1 MKIRKYLLDSNI
13 YGEMV
18 VDAEIEELKRTY
30 EQCKDI
36 VLVYGIKQI
45 IRKELRDTPKNI
57 KIKEKKLRSNLL
69 GLYDIFAEKHNITLI
84 QEYGRVA
91 DNYYESYRKNG
102 GTKPRGELH
111 NDLLIVA
118 CASCKGMNVVV
129 SEDEKTMLSENAFKA
144 YNLVN
149 AASNKRTPRFIGYR
163 EFKAELRSCLSNK
176 LVCRSDKFW
185 VFLVFL
191 DFLNQLVKIRLFAL
205 HILGI
210 SQSNIKSFRLI

>member
-1 MKIRKYLLDSNI
+1 
-13 YGEMV
+13 MV
-18 VDAEIEELKRTY
+18 VDAEIEELKKSY
-30 EQCKDI
+30 EQCKDTI
-36 VLVYGIKQI
+36 LVYGIKQI

-57 KIKEKKLRSNLL
+57 KIKEKKLRSSLL
-69 GLYDIFAEKHNITLI
+69 GLYDIFAEKHDIAVTG
-84 QEYGRVA
+84 EYERLAVH
-91 DNYYESYRKNG
+91 YYEHYRKNG
-102 GTKPRGELH
+102 GIKPRNELY

-118 CASCKGMNVVV
+118 CASCKGMDVVV

-144 YNLVN
+144 YSLVN
-149 AASNKRTPRFIGYR
+149 AANSKRTPRFMGYK

-176 LVCRSDKFW
+176 LVGRSDKFR

-210 SQSNIKSFRLI
+210 SQSNIKRFRLA